1 MDNSR
6 ILTIKEDITTYI
18 AEKITEELVD
28 SSKVLA
34 TKEDIALVKQE
45 IADVRI
51 SAANN
56 KFGLIK
62 WMFIFWIGQV
72 TVAFDSILL
81 LLRK

>member
-45 IADVRI
+45 MADVK
-51 SAANN
+51 N
-56 KFGLIK
+56 KCYQK
-62 WMFIFWIGQV
+62 
-72 TVAFDSILL
+72 
-81 LLRK
+81 